1 MKLLLEK
8 STRYVQVILG
18 TLLLATISCSPA
30 PTTDDNIPPETVTE
44 TPPKSIT
51 SGKTIYLG
59 YCAPCHGS
67 NGKGNRGFAADFVND
82 TERMSKS
89 DEELLN
95 SIREGFSGKIG
106 VMPRWKNRLSEEEM
120 VSVLQYIRETFG
132 KSAE

>member
-8 STRYVQVILG
+8 STRCVQVILG
-18 TLLLATISCSPA
+18 TLLLAMISCSPA
-30 PTTDDNIPPETVTE
+30 PTDANIPPEMVTE
-44 TPPKSIT
+44 PPPEPIT

-67 NGKGNRGFAADFVND
+67 NGKGNRGLAADFVND
-82 TERMSKS
+82 AERMSKS

-106 VMPRWKNRLSEEEM
+106 SMPRWKNRLSEEEM
-120 VSVLQYIRETFG
+120 VSALQYIRETFG

>member
-8 STRYVQVILG
+8 SIKCAQVIPG
-18 TLLLATISCSPA
+18 TLLLAVMSCTGP
-30 PTTDDNIPPETVTE
+30 PNTGNIPSEPVTDA
-44 TPPKSIT
+44 PPKASL

>member
-8 STRYVQVILG
+8 STKSVQVILG
-18 TLLLATISCSPA
+18 TLLLAVMSCTSA
-30 PTTDDNIPPETVTE
+30 PINDNIPPETVTE
-44 TPPKSIT
+44 APPKPIT
-51 SGKTIYLG
+51 SGKTIYHG

-67 NGKGNRGFAADFVND
+67 NGKGNRGIAADFVND

-89 DEELLN
+89 DEDLLN

-106 VMPRWKNRLSEEEM
+106 SMPRWKNRLSEEEM

>member
-1 MKLLLEK
+1 MKLLLVK
-8 STRYVQVILG
+8 STKYVQVILG
-18 TLLLATISCSPA
+18 TLLLATISCAPA
-30 PTTDDNIPPETVTE
+30 PINDNIPPETVTE
-44 TPPKSIT
+44 APPKPIT

-67 NGKGNRGFAADFVND
+67 NGKGSRGFAADFVND

-106 VMPRWKNRLSEEEM
+106 VMPRWKNRLSEEEI

-132 KSAE
+132 KTEE

>member
-8 STRYVQVILG
+8 STKYIQVILG
-18 TLLLATISCSPA
+18 ALLLATISCTPA
-30 PTTDDNIPPETVTE
+30 PSNDNIPPETVTE
-44 TPPKSIT
+44 ATPKPIT

-106 VMPRWKNRLSEEEM
+106 SMPRWKNRLSEEEI

-132 KSAE
+132 KAAE

>member
-1 MKLLLEK
+1 MKLLLVK
-8 STRYVQVILG
+8 STKCVQVILG
-18 TLLLATISCSPA
+18 TLLLTTISCSPA
-30 PTTDDNIPPETVTE
+30 PTDANIPPETVIE
-44 TPPKSIT
+44 ASPEPIT

-95 SIREGFSGKIG
+95 SIREGFSGTIG
-106 VMPRWKNRLSEEEM
+106 VMPRWKNRLSEEEI

-132 KSAE
+132 KTEE

>member
-8 STRYVQVILG
+8 STKYVQVILG
-18 TLLLATISCSPA
+18 TLLFAVISCTSA
-30 PTTDDNIPPETVTE
+30 PSSDNIAPETVTE
-44 TPPKSIT
+44 APPRPPR
-51 SGKTIYLG
+51 SGMTVYHR

-132 KSAE
+132 KPAE